1 MPKEKINQELR
12 LKNKYEMRNYLV
24 EKINRHELMSKR
36 HAKLCSVLNY
46 IDHSLV
52 ATSTITGCV
61 SISAFAS
68 LVGIPIRIA
77 SSKIGLKICV
87 MTPGIKSII
96 NRKRKMHNKI
106 ELLTKSNLNSM
117 ELLMS
122 KAVIDSNIS
131 HEKFVLINDVLDKF
145 CDMK

>member
-1 MPKEKINQELR
+1 MPKEKINQEFR

-68 LVGIPIRIA
+68 LVGIPVGIT
-77 SSKIGLKICV
+77 SSAIGLTICAI
-87 MTPGIKSII
+87 TTEIKKYEPII
-96 NRKRKMHNKI
+96 TKKKKKHNKI
-106 ELLTKSNLNSM
+106 VFLTS
-117 ELLMS
+117 
-122 KAVIDSNIS
+122 
-131 HEKFVLINDVLDKF
+131 
-145 CDMK
+145 

>member
-1 MPKEKINQELR
+1 MPKEKINQEFR

-96 NRKRKMHNKI
+96 NRKRKMHDKI

-122 KAVIDSNIS
+122 KAVID
-131 HEKFVLINDVLDKF
+131 
-145 CDMK
+145 

>member
-1 MPKEKINQELR
+1 
-12 LKNKYEMRNYLV
+12 
-24 EKINRHELMSKR
+24 
-36 HAKLCSVLNY
+36 
-46 IDHSLV
+46 
-52 ATSTITGCV
+52 
-61 SISAFAS
+61 
-68 LVGIPIRIA
+68 
-77 SSKIGLKICV
+77 

-96 NRKRKMHNKI
+96 NRKRKMHDKI

-131 HEKFVLINDVLDKF
+131 HEKFVLINDVLDTF

>member
-1 MPKEKINQELR
+1 
-12 LKNKYEMRNYLV
+12 
-24 EKINRHELMSKR
+24 MSKR

-96 NRKRKMHNKI
+96 NRKRKMHDKI